1 MDTLPDCMMPYGTEP
16 CIGYCELRD
25 EVERL
30 RAKLERSR
38 DELADSEASMLRR
51 FDPAAA
57 DSTDLFTWITC
68 LRAELAE
75 CKAELEFFRIVL
87 YSGWTVYEELR
98 REPKHGART
107 SPDNVGDTLDAI
119 ARLRKAAL
127 AAKGE
132 R

>member
-1 MDTLPDCMMPYGTEP
+1 MDIVDGLRLVAGAPTDRLDCFN
-16 CIGYCELRD
+16 CH
-25 EVERL
+25 
-30 RAKLERSR
+30 SR
-38 DELADSEASMLRR
+38 MRE
-51 FDPAAA
+51 AA
-57 DSTDLFTWITC
+57 DEITR

-75 CKAELEFFRIVL
+75 CKAELEFFRTVL

-132 R
+132 